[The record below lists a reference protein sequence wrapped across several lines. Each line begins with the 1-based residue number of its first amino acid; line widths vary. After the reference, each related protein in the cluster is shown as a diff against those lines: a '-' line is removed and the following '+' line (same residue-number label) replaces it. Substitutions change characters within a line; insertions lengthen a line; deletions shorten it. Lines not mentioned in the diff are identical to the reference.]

1 MILLDTN
8 ALVWWISDPEHLSKK
23 AQRLITREKRTNG
36 ITASSISIWEVCLL
50 VKKERLRLSMDV
62 GTWIET
68 IEQLP
73 FLQFVPVDTR
83 IAQLSV
89 DLPEPF
95 HADPADRMIVAT
107 ARILGA
113 TLVTS
118 DRKMLHYPHVQAVW

>member
-1 MILLDTN
+1 MILLDTSV
-8 ALVWWISDPEHLSKK
+8 LVWWVSDLEHLS
-23 AQRLITREKRTNG
+23 QRARRMIAREKKNNG
-36 ITASSISIWEVCLL
+36 IRVSSISIWEICLL
-50 VKKERLRLSMDV
+50 VKKRRLQLSMDV
-62 GTWIET
+62 GAWIET

-113 TLVTS
+113 ALVTS